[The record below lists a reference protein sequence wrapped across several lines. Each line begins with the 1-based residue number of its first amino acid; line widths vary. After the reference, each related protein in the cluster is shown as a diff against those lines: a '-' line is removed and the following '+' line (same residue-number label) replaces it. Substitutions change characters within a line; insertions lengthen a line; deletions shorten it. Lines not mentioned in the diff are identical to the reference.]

1 MADAAPAI
9 TNGFNESVIECLI
22 RGMCWFHVKNC
33 TDKKIKMI
41 KDEKKR
47 ADIISNIVLMQLC
60 QTPEVFLAA
69 VKLFLKEWANDPD
82 EDVVAFIA
90 YFKKEWL
97 DMNSNW
103 FEGYNNP
110 HK

>member
-1 MADAAPAI
+1 
-9 TNGFNESVIECLI
+9 
-22 RGMCWFHVKNC
+22 
-33 TDKKIKMI
+33 
-41 KDEKKR
+41 
-47 ADIISNIVLMQLC
+47 MQLC